1 MGHLDGRCALITG
14 ASGGMGRATAV
25 EFAKEGARAIGL
37 QYGRNREAARSVAKA
52 VADLGAEPLV
62 IRANVSQQE
71 SARAMVRTFVRRF
84 ERLDAVVCFAGY
96 PFRRGEWFADFTR
109 LTGAS
114 FHGPLHVDLLGSVFT
129 AQAAAV
135 VMKKQRNGAIVLI
148 GSTPAITGDVAGIP
162 YLVAKAGVLAL
173 TRGLAQTLG
182 PYNVHVNAIAPGA
195 VDTEAMA
202 GLPAKDRRALVR
214 EAALK
219 RRGDPVEI
227 ARKAVFLCS
236 DDASFMTGVTLV
248 VDGGY
253 AMR

>member
-1 MGHLDGRCALITG
+1 MGHLDGRAALITG

-25 EFAKEGARAIGL
+25 EFAREGARAIGL

-62 IRANVSQQE
+62 IRADVTRQE

-84 ERLDAVVCFAGY
+84 NRLDAVACFAGY
-96 PFRRGEWFADFTR
+96 PFRREEWFADFTR
-109 LTGAS
+109 LTEAS
-114 FHGPLHVDLLGSVFT
+114 FHGPLHVDLLGSVYT
-129 AQAAAV
+129 AQAAAG
-135 VMKKQRNGAIVLI
+135 VMKKQRSGAIVLI

-173 TRGLAQTLG
+173 TKGLAQILG

-202 GLPAKDRRALVR
+202 DLTAKDRRALAQ

-248 VDGGY
+248 VDGGH